1 VRNQFVSDNL
11 DFIEDS
17 YNETQKTAKDRVAW
31 IRNYIENLE
40 KENAELGWFF
50 SCVSKLVREQT
61 DGEDS

>member
-1 VRNQFVSDNL
+1 MRNKFISDNL

-40 KENAELGWFF
+40 QDNAEYLGYLMRMSAVVQDFNGD
-50 SCVSKLVREQT
+50 VL
-61 DGEDS
+61 

>member
-1 VRNQFVSDNL
+1 MRNKFVSDNL

-40 KENAELGWFF
+40 QDNAEYLGYLMRMSAVVQDFNGD
-50 SCVSKLVREQT
+50 VL
-61 DGEDS
+61 

>member
-1 VRNQFVSDNL
+1 MRNKFVSDNL

-40 KENAELGWFF
+40 QDNAEYLGYLMRMSDVVQDFNGD
-50 SCVSKLVREQT
+50 VL
-61 DGEDS
+61 